1 MRVLVI
7 SDVPWR
13 DDNSVGNTF
22 SNIFE
27 NLNGVEFANLYCKAG
42 IPDSKIV
49 QNFYQV
55 TEKQLI
61 LKFLGKK
68 PENKIV
74 KSAEVFN
81 KKEQKFYD
89 VLRTLRFQSF
99 FLIRELIWKIGN
111 WKSDELNSF
120 LNDFKADIVF
130 SFCLDSIYYNNLV
143 EYCSNNTKSK
153 LVLFFADDVY
163 AIQKKNPIYLVYKL
177 FSRSRIRGLTK
188 KSDLLYGATPQLC
201 EEYSKIFNKD
211 ISPLY
216 KVCNNVVQSK
226 LIVNQPIKITYT
238 GNLYYGRLETLL
250 LIAQAL
256 KEINSDGTRIMLDIY
271 TSGLTNNK
279 MYNMLNIEG
288 SSRLLGSITY
298 TKVKDIL
305 KESDIVLHVE
315 SFKKKEIKKTR
326 LSFSTK
332 IVDCMQSGSCLLA
345 VGPLKTA
352 SISLLND
359 YKIAQVISSNQVEII
374 KKSILNLVNNR
385 EIITKTAVEMYN
397 FASKY
402 HSVQSINKNLY
413 LPLRILNEEKNL

>member
-1 MRVLVI
+1 MRVLII

-27 NLNGVEFANLYCKAG
+27 NFNGVEFANLYCKAG
-42 IPDSKIV
+42 MTDSKIV
-49 QNFYQV
+49 QNFYQI

-68 PENKIV
+68 PEEKIIN
-74 KSAEVFN
+74 SAEVFN

-89 VLRTLRFQSF
+89 ILRILRFQSF

-143 EYCSNNTKSK
+143 EYCSDYSKAK
-153 LVLFFADDVY
+153 LVIFFADDVY
-163 AIQKKNPIYLVYKL
+163 AIQKKNPIYLIYKL
-177 FSRSRIRGLTK
+177 FSRSRIRRLVK
-188 KSDLLYGATPQLC
+188 KSNLIYGATPQLC
-201 EEYSKIFNKD
+201 EEYSKIFKKE

-216 KVCNNVVQSK
+216 KVCNNIVKSK
-226 LIVNQPIKITYT
+226 LRVNQPIKITYT
-238 GNLYYGRLETLL
+238 GNLYYGRLETLS

-256 KEINSDGTRIMLDIY
+256 KEINSNGTRIILDVY
-271 TSGLTNNK
+271 TSGLTNKK
-279 MYNMLNIEG
+279 MYSMLNVEG

-298 TKVKDIL
+298 SKVKEIL
-305 KESDIVLHVE
+305 QESDIVLHVE
-315 SFKKKEIKKTR
+315 SFKQKEIKKTR

-345 VGPLKTA
+345 VGPLETA

-359 YKIAQVISSNQVEII
+359 YKIAQIISSDHVEVI
-374 KKSILNLVNNR
+374 KKSILNLVKNT
-385 EIITKTAVEMYN
+385 EIITNTAAEMYN
-397 FASKY
+397 FACKY

-413 LPLRILNEEKNL
+413 LPLRILNGENDL

>member
-1 MRVLVI
+1 MRVLII

-27 NLNGVEFANLYCKAG
+27 NFNGVEFANLYCKAG
-42 IPDSKIV
+42 MPDTKIV
-49 QNFYQV
+49 QNFYQI

-68 PENKIV
+68 PEEKVIN
-74 KSAEVFN
+74 SAEVFN

-120 LNDFKADIVF
+120 LNNFKADIVF
-130 SFCLDSIYYNNLV
+130 SFCLDSVYYNNLV
-143 EYCSNNTKSK
+143 EYCNNNSKSK
-153 LVLFFADDVY
+153 LVLFFADDIY
-163 AIQKKNPIYLVYKL
+163 AIQKKNPIYLIYKL
-177 FSRSRIRGLTK
+177 FSRSRIRRLIK

-201 EEYSKIFNKD
+201 EEYSKIFNKG

-216 KVCNNVVQSK
+216 KVCNNVVRSK
-226 LIVNQPIKITYT
+226 LTVNQPIKITYT
-238 GNLYYGRLETLL
+238 GNLYYGRLETLS
-250 LIAQAL
+250 LIVQAL
-256 KEINSDGTRIMLDIY
+256 KEINSNGTRIILDIY
-271 TSGLTNNK
+271 TSGLTNSK
-279 MYNMLNIEG
+279 MYSMLNIEG
-288 SSRLLGSITY
+288 SSRLLGAITY
-298 TKVKDIL
+298 AKVKEIL
-305 KESDIVLHVE
+305 QESDIVLHVE
-315 SFKKKEIKKTR
+315 SFKQNEIKKTR

-345 VGPLKTA
+345 VGPLETA

-359 YKIAQVISSNQVEII
+359 YKIAQVISSNLVEVI
-374 KKSILNLVNNR
+374 KESILNLVNNT
-385 EIITKTAVEMYN
+385 EIITKTAAEMHN

-402 HSVQSINKNLY
+402 HSVQSIKKNLY
-413 LPLRILNEEKNL
+413 LPLRTLSKEMDL